1 MTKPYV
7 LYILVAVATVI
18 TTPGAAQSVD
28 IKEDIASAYNE
39 GLVRCGNEACAKYLY
54 ACFRSYSAATLNEF
68 LVCGTQ
74 ASRLNDNVM
83 VVPEPG

>member
-1 MTKPYV
+1 MTKSYG
-7 LYILVAVATVI
+7 LYILMIVATLVA
-18 TTPGAAQSVD
+18 TPATAQSVN
-28 IKEDIASAYNE
+28 IKEDVASAYNE

-54 ACFRSYSAATLNEF
+54 ACFRSFSSATLNEF

-74 ASRLNDNVM
+74 ASRLNDGAM

>member
-1 MTKPYV
+1 MTKFYA
-7 LYILVAVATVI
+7 LYILMAVTTVMAT
-18 TTPGAAQSVD
+18 PAAQAVD

-74 ASRLNDNVM
+74 ASRLNNNVM